1 MSVGSTQK
9 QQHSISFSFQ
19 CLHTHI
25 LCTLSNI
32 SRSLCWSVCCV
43 LFSFCRTW
51 RVKWGTVHMGPRGWG
66 LNFKKILFCFLCHHK
81 NNKYGCLFSSR
92 YQHYTNYCPV
102 STPAYINCVVV
113 MRVLVDHHCLRAWE
127 ALVES
132 DLGCRK
138 SFQLTSVRG
147 KEVTHYSLSWW
158 WH

>member
-9 QQHSISFSFQ
+9 NNNTQSALVFNVCI
-19 CLHTHI
+19 HI
-25 LCTLSNI
+25 F
-32 SRSLCWSVCCV
+32 CV
-43 LFSFCRTW
+43 LYLTYQEVYVGLSVVSYSPSAEHGGSNGEPSIW
-51 RVKWGTVHMGPRGWG
+51 GPRGWG

-81 NNKYGCLFSSR
+81 DNKYGCLFSSR

-138 SFQLTSVRG
+138 SFQLTSVRC
-147 KEVTHYSLSWW
+147 KEMTLYSLA
-158 WH
+158 